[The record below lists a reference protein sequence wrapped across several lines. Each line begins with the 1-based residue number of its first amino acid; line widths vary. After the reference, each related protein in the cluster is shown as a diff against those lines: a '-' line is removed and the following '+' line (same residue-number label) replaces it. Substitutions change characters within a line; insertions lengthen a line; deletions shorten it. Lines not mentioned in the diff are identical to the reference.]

1 MVGKVKYENHQR
13 KNKVKM
19 IISIIWVSITGSL
32 GQSGWAGHTEKES
45 AQGKTSMSQGSWQ
58 TKGQKQESEC

>member
-1 MVGKVKYENHQR
+1 
-13 KNKVKM
+13 M